1 MSSATG
7 AKPGEIRLPPAI
19 ERFITV
25 SQFSVRKRQKLY
37 RRISALLQNGIPLQT
52 AIARLQ
58 VVSAQMG
65 RKGAT
70 EKIVLENWEIR
81 MRGDPS
87 FGSAIQGWAPEEE
100 RLLIVAGETGG
111 QLAQTLVNL
120 CGIMDNVKALRAAFA
135 FGDYLSV
142 CVDWRDVWLPFY
154 CQHCCGAEVC

>member
-111 QLAQTLVNL
+111 QLAPNPRQSLRHYGQCQSPACGL
-120 CGIMDNVKALRAAFA
+120 CVR
-135 FGDYLSV
+135 
-142 CVDWRDVWLPFY
+142 RLPIRL
-154 CQHCCGAEVC
+154 C